1 MPLFG
6 TIPHTKNLSHLY
18 NIIYKERFLV
28 WFFVN
33 PKNSFF
39 MFLIP
44 NPSLFV
50 FFFVLLL
57 PFCPTLAQNYTS
69 YIVGSAMDI
78 STSTQGGT
86 LLMGGSTDV
95 DNAIRWLLQRAN
107 GGDVVVIRA
116 TGADGY
122 NDYMYS
128 ELGVTVNSVETL
140 IIPSIAAANNAYVV
154 NQIRNAEAL
163 FIAGGDQYNYVSKWR
178 NTLVEDA
185 LNYLI
190 NEKHVTVGG
199 TSAGMAIQGD
209 AYFSAQNGTVYSDE
223 ALNDPYNTYMTIG
236 YDDFLNNPY
245 LKNTITDTHFDN
257 PDRRGRLLTFLA
269 RLMTDYNFMPLG
281 IASEETTAVC
291 IDEQGIAR
299 IFGGNANGDYAY
311 FLRANC
317 LLPNTPENCQTANNL
332 TWNRNQKAVKVYK
345 VQGTINGTNT
355 FDLNN
360 WETGIGGVWE
370 HWYAQNGALNALSG
384 TPPEAPTITIIGQ
397 QNACSGNTY
406 TYSIQSPP
414 TIGSPMY
421 QWSLN
426 GTGTIL
432 SGQSTPQITVQWTSG
447 TTGTVNVVQ
456 TY

>member
-1 MPLFG
+1 M
-6 TIPHTKNLSHLY
+6 
-18 NIIYKERFLV
+18 
-28 WFFVN
+28 FF
-33 PKNSFF
+33 FHQ
-39 MFLIP
+39 
-44 NPSLFV
+44 PSLFA
-50 FFFVLLL
+50 FFFILLL
-57 PFCPTLAQNYTS
+57 PFCSTLAQNYTS
-69 YIVGSAMDI
+69 YIVGSATDI
-78 STSTQGGT
+78 NTSTQGGT

-190 NEKHVTVGG
+190 NEKHVTIGG

-236 YDDFLNNPY
+236 YNDFLNNPY

-257 PDRRGRLLTFLA
+257 PDRRGRLLAFLA

-291 IDEQGIAR
+291 IDEQGVAH
-299 IFGGNANGDYAY
+299 IFGGNASGDYAY
-311 FLRANC
+311 FLRTNC
-317 LLPNTPENCQTANNL
+317 PLPNTPENCQTANNL

-360 WETGIGGVWE
+360 WETGTGGVWE
-370 HWYAQNGALNALSG
+370 HWYAQNGTFNALSG
-384 TPPEAPTITIIGQ
+384 TPPEAPTIAIIGQ

-406 TYSIQSPP
+406 TYSIQYAP
-414 TIGSPMY
+414 TTGSPIY

-432 SGQSTPQITVQWTSG
+432 SGQSTPQITVQWTNG

-456 TY
+456 IY